1 VAKGLREGSSQFRYI
16 KVVTE
21 PVGIWIKIHLN
32 PALPVYIAK
41 VAYDKGVAIEQ
52 YLSDLNEK

>member
-1 VAKGLREGSSQFRYI
+1 VGPFFECFFVLGG
-16 KVVTE
+16 